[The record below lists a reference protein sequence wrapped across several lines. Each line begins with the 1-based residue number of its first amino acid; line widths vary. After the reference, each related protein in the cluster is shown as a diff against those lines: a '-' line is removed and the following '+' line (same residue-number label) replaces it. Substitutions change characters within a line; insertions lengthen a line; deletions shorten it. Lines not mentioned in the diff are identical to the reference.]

1 MISHPSPNFNER
13 NAPISMIVLHY
24 TAMPTCEAAL
34 KRLCMTEHPSGR
46 VSAHY
51 LVDVDGTSYQL
62 VDESKRAW
70 HAGIGSWG
78 DVRDVNSAAI
88 GIEIQNL
95 GLEEDGRRV
104 PFPDAQIEAVIA
116 LCRDIQQR
124 HGIHPWNIVGHSD
137 VSPTRKQDPG
147 EAFPWRRLAEAG
159 VGLWTDGFASPK
171 LPDEKMLAS
180 IGYDVSDPDKALM
193 AFKRHWHP
201 EAIAE
206 GAGNTSGRIAAI
218 FGMIAKGKKSMKARE
233 KKQESVRLT
242 TSQSA
247 WLKMIVPETP
257 HAKYMELRKE
267 KDPSA
272 KDILFDNG
280 NFGRFLR
287 GKLAC
292 RRELAETVFEAF
304 DMSPKQMEIV
314 KNLTFLADADSASD
328 ATTKFFKG
336 CGRLLWHHGAD
347 KGAADA
353 DTEPIL
359 LELVSCVLEH
369 RVANLTYSQKFI
381 VFGELLDYL
390 NETRQ
395 YKIWPVWMIA
405 LSRHPNRDLFK
416 KIRSKSSDNGFFPG
430 AKKDTKG
437 RVRHDMDVIA
447 NLTKNE
453 LDDCAFFVRR
463 VNMRINEIRFENFK
477 KQQDEF
483 DAISDNLLS
492 DPDNPLFSTLR
503 ELEER
508 GKSFAR
514 NYFAW
519 AKENVKPYLE
529 AVRKTSNPHRW
540 YFLMCATRLMYD
552 WARWHYYSVLDED
565 KRNACDMYRDIRDL
579 ADECA
584 LYVNALFAKKQKSGE
599 KLSEEEKALPV
610 IKCRFYYMAA
620 TACRYMAECSS
631 EGVWHGDEGAAD
643 YASAAVE
650 YARMAVREFEKS
662 SEIISDGGGKKAL
675 DYRFKRNCARILTF
689 AARWWLLHPN
699 EYGGQPHM
707 KGCDSDYP
715 EDHGITLLSEAGG
728 HYTESVFTPI
738 GADDCSGKGPMVL
751 NGKRQLEYE
760 FHLRVWL
767 EMLAHYC
774 KTYMGPAGEEEAA
787 EVAMPMFCR
796 MLLIYDHLFKEG
808 NTGSAPCQRSTSLAP
823 ETAEAA
829 RKWLRCHDL
838 YSGAENMFDV
848 SQLDKTLQ
856 GAHPSLEETRF
867 EILCAFRFSTS
878 AMQRAADS
886 ALWKQL
892 EYMEGEAGKSSSE
905 ERDEFVKRIW
915 LPAKAALQADLDES
929 LGMMREKTKRFL
941 KENKTAED
949 RNRNWKG
956 YPPFKYRNNL
966 LAAPGNNSK
975 HVECIMHRFKMEWD
989 RVKKEMAPSNPCDL
1003 RVDFKALHRQ
1013 RGAEMKKGFRN
1024 MSKEEREQL
1033 LTMVFGPW
1041 KERAELNDI
1050 LFPDSKNGKS
1060 RFSSMWELLNH
1071 GKSAGVIEAA
1081 LEILLSQDP
1090 MAGEPNM
1097 DAFGKDQAR
1106 KDEFATDISVFA
1118 DNAFKYLKSRSEL
1131 LASQTITSAAKA
1143 IVKLAQDVKKGKK
1156 GQEDAQAAMGALW
1169 YGIAALLESMENIK
1183 FSLVRDLCKPLH
1195 IAASASSKLC
1205 GAEIKAFHAAV
1216 GKHSAVLWQHAVHGP
1231 VEARDSFSI
1240 FSELTGKRPD
1250 AKLVADFCRSF
1261 NSDKSS
1267 NARGKSTPLQPKR
1280 RRRISK

>member
-1 MISHPSPNFNER
+1 MISKDMISHPSPNFNER

-70 HAGIGSWG
+70 HAGVGSWG

-95 GLEEDGRRV
+95 GLDEDGRRV
-104 PFPDAQIEAVIA
+104 PFPDAQLEAVIA

-137 VSPTRKQDPG
+137 VSPSRKQDPG

-171 LPDEKMLAS
+171 LPNEKMLAS

-206 GAGNTSGRIAAI
+206 GAENTSGRIAAI
-218 FGMIAKGKKSMKARE
+218 FGMIAKGKKSMKAKE

-287 GKLAC
+287 GELSC
-292 RRELAETVFEAF
+292 RRELAETVFKAF
-304 DMSPKQMEIV
+304 GMSPKQMEIV
-314 KNLTFLADADSASD
+314 KGFTFLADVGKDPASSATSM
-328 ATTKFFKG
+328 FFKG
-336 CGRLLWHHGAD
+336 CGRLLWHLDAG
-347 KGAADA
+347 KGAADPA
-353 DTEPIL
+353 TEPIL
-359 LELVSCVLEH
+359 LDLVSCVLEH
-369 RVANLTYSQKFI
+369 RKANLTYPQKFT

-395 YKIWPVWMIA
+395 YQRWPEWMIA
-405 LSRHPNRDLFK
+405 LSRQSNRDLFK
-416 KIRSKSSDNGFFPG
+416 KIRAKSADNGFFPG
-430 AKKDTKG
+430 AKKDANG
-437 RVRHDMDVIA
+437 RVSYDIA
-447 NLTKNE
+447 VLENLTKDE

-463 VNMRINEIRFENFK
+463 VNMRINEIRFDNFR

-483 DAISDNLLS
+483 DAISGKLLS
-492 DPDNPLFSTLR
+492 NTGNPLFTALR

-508 GKSFAR
+508 GKSFVR

-529 AVRKTSNPHRW
+529 AVRKTNNPHRW

-584 LYVNALFAKKQKSGE
+584 HYVNALFARRQKAGA
-599 KLSEEEKALPV
+599 KLPKEEWALPV
-610 IKCRFYYMAA
+610 VKCRFHYMAA
-620 TACRYMAECSS
+620 TACRYMAECTS
-631 EGVWHGDEGAAD
+631 EGIWHGDEDAAD

-650 YARMAVREFEKS
+650 YARKAVREYEKGYA
-662 SEIISDGGGKKAL
+662 IISGGGENKAL
-675 DYRFKRNCARILTF
+675 NYRFRRNCARILTF

-707 KGCDSDYP
+707 KGCDGDYP
-715 EDHGITLLSEAGG
+715 ESYGMALLNEAGA
-728 HYTESVFTPI
+728 HYAEAVFTPI
-738 GADDCSGKGPMVL
+738 GADESSGRRPMVL
-751 NGKRQLEYE
+751 HGKRQLEYE

-767 EMLAHYC
+767 EMLAYYC
-774 KTYMGPAGEEEAA
+774 RTYMEPGDEEGASY
-787 EVAMPMFCR
+787 VAMPMFCR

-808 NTGSAPCQRSTSLAP
+808 GDASASWGRLTSLTH

-829 RKWLRCHDL
+829 REWLRRHDP
-838 YSGAENMFDV
+838 YSGEGEVFDV
-848 SQLDKTLQ
+848 SQLDRTLQ
-856 GAHPSLEETRF
+856 GVPPSLEETRF
-867 EILCAFRFSTS
+867 EMLCAFRFSTS
-878 AMQRAADS
+878 ATQRATDS

-892 EYMEGEAGKSSSE
+892 ERMEGEAGSPSSDE
-905 ERDEFVKRIW
+905 IAEFVKRVW
-915 LPAKAALQADLDES
+915 LPAKDALQADLDET
-929 LGMMREKTKRFL
+929 LGIMKGKTARFL

-949 RNRNWKG
+949 RKRNWKG
-956 YPPFKYRNNL
+956 YPPFKYRFNL

-989 RVKKEMAPSNPCDL
+989 RVKKE
-1003 RVDFKALHRQ
+1003 
-1013 RGAEMKKGFRN
+1013 
-1024 MSKEEREQL
+1024 
-1033 LTMVFGPW
+1033 
-1041 KERAELNDI
+1041 
-1050 LFPDSKNGKS
+1050 
-1060 RFSSMWELLNH
+1060 
-1071 GKSAGVIEAA
+1071 
-1081 LEILLSQDP
+1081 
-1090 MAGEPNM
+1090 
-1097 DAFGKDQAR
+1097 
-1106 KDEFATDISVFA
+1106 
-1118 DNAFKYLKSRSEL
+1118 
-1131 LASQTITSAAKA
+1131 
-1143 IVKLAQDVKKGKK
+1143 
-1156 GQEDAQAAMGALW
+1156 
-1169 YGIAALLESMENIK
+1169 
-1183 FSLVRDLCKPLH
+1183 
-1195 IAASASSKLC
+1195 
-1205 GAEIKAFHAAV
+1205 
-1216 GKHSAVLWQHAVHGP
+1216 
-1231 VEARDSFSI
+1231 VEA
-1240 FSELTGKRPD
+1240 
-1250 AKLVADFCRSF
+1250 
-1261 NSDKSS
+1261 
-1267 NARGKSTPLQPKR
+1267 
-1280 RRRISK
+1280 SK